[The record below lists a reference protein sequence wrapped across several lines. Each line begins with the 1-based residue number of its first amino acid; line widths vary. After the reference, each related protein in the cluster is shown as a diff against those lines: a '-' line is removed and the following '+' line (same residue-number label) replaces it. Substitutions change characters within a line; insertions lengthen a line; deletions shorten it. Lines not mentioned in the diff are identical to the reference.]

1 MAKGANKG
9 EKPPK
14 KGQQSNPDNGNP
26 NGSISHSQPNSVRW
40 FKKGPRIGEKAR
52 KRINY
57 NVENKLFDVLEGKK
71 SVVKRATP
79 PGIGVSTR
87 GLAAGDHYLP
97 ENRLLWWQTYHQV
110 AQQGVENGLTT
121 DAIRNVEKFPCEF
134 SKAVGNFVT
143 WETLTNGTN
152 PNELPDLEFTIRSTN
167 PQYRLVVRERNVQ
180 VSDELGA
187 GTRIGSH
194 RVVVH
199 ERPEG
204 TVPDPNQKLPSTMI
218 FFNEP
223 QRSVGISFGFVGED
237 DQTIPAANCR
247 LIAYD
252 INGGV
257 LATATGGML
266 QGARPTRP
274 NVPSRTAYNLLGV
287 TDRAASIA
295 YVEFEFDRDHVDPE
309 SGEEPFITA
318 EQVIYRV
325 WHEPFPSV
333 AVLQGHFEI
342 TNTTGAGV
350 GRGAA
355 SFDLPFHC
363 TRSLATLR
371 GYHAEF
377 LDGPHE
383 LRLLE
388 VNVDIVGS
396 SVVGR
401 VMMNTDKATPWRARI
416 FYSVVAW
423 DHRTVTLETSY
434 VAGKRLAGDSGDL
447 VLTGFHPCQSGEE
460 CPMAGALTNLSFS
473 PAESDEVEDVVVSVS
488 TVAEAGVDEHGS
500 RKVSWPVS
508 FAVDPESRRSAAGYV
523 LGSPS
528 LTVPKRIGV
537 SRLGLRH
544 ATTNEPAEEF
554 FDITQGGRIIIF
566 EQPPRAWNLV
576 GQDYQTILDENN
588 RVLDFAIP
596 SAADMAFVSIAFM
609 ELSPEGPIRQ
619 IGAEVIGSKFDGAK
633 MQFKMAGGIATDEA
647 SEAESDLHTWGILP
661 QVIGLSKRLP
671 PVVTTR
677 ITKQDVVFTNA
688 VDNVV
693 SLAPNQY
700 GAVANSG
707 SGALQISSAR
717 LIGAQANEFSLVV
730 GTMPST
736 AYRQGPWFENLRE
749 QGLTMHILDIES
761 RGVTLRAG
769 ETLLIGGACLPSGS
783 GSRSAILELTTNDRI
798 HPIVQ
803 IEVTAE
809 VIESQ
814 ADALIMP
821 TQIEFGTVAVGQSR
835 TRVGLVASIGQSPL
849 LITDVQI
856 SGGAGAFS
864 FAMPGEHFE
873 QGTPDQVEPGET
885 WPNGHIQIT
894 YAPGSAGLRN
904 AKLVVTTNA
913 GSHEIALS
921 GTGG

>member
-9 EKPPK
+9 EKPTK
-14 KGQQSNPDNGNP
+14 KGQQTNPDSGNS
-26 NGSISHSQPNSVRW
+26 NASISDNQPNSVRW

-52 KRINY
+52 KRINN

-87 GLAAGDHYLP
+87 GLATGEHYLP

-110 AQQGVENGLTT
+110 VQPGVENGLRT
-121 DAIRNVEKFPCEF
+121 DAIRTYDRFPCEF

-143 WETLTNGTN
+143 WETLADGAN
-152 PNELPDLEFTIRSTN
+152 PNELPELEFTMRSTD
-167 PQYRLVVRERNVQ
+167 PQYRMVVRERSVQ

-204 TVPDPNQKLPSTMI
+204 TAPDPTQKLPSTMI

-247 LIAYD
+247 FIAYD
-252 INGGV
+252 INGV
-257 LATATGGML
+257 PLATASGGMV
-266 QGARPTRP
+266 QGARSQRA
-274 NVPSRTAYNLLGV
+274 NIPSRTAYNLLGV
-287 TDRAASIA
+287 TDREASIA
-295 YVEFEFDRDHVDPE
+295 YVEFEFDRDHADPE
-309 SGEEPFITA
+309 TGEEPFITA

-342 TNTTGAGV
+342 SNTTGSGV
-350 GRGAA
+350 GRSSAG
-355 SFDLPFHC
+355 FDLPFHC

-383 LRLLE
+383 LRLLD

-416 FYSVVAW
+416 FYSIVAW
-423 DHRTVTLETSY
+423 DHRTVTIDTSF
-434 VAGKRLAGDSGDL
+434 VMGQKPAGDSGDL
-447 VLTGFHPCQSGEE
+447 VLTGFHPCQSGED
-460 CPMAGALTNLSFS
+460 CPMAGALNNLSFS
-473 PAESDEVEDVVVSVS
+473 PAEIDEIEDVVVSVS
-488 TVAEAGVDEHGS
+488 TVAEAGVDEYGS
-500 RKVSWPVS
+500 RKVSWPIR
-508 FAVDPESRRSAAGYV
+508 FDVDPESRRSAAGYV
-523 LGSPS
+523 LGSPT

-537 SRLGLRH
+537 SRSSLRR
-544 ATTNEPAEEF
+544 ATTNDPAEEF
-554 FDITQGGRIIIF
+554 FDIAQGGRIIMF
-566 EQPPRAWNLV
+566 EQPPRVWNLV

-588 RVLDFAIP
+588 RVLDFAV
-596 SAADMAFVSIAFM
+596 SSTADMAFVSIAYM
-609 ELSPEGPIRQ
+609 DLIPDGPIRQ

-633 MQFKMAGGIATDEA
+633 MQFKMAGGIATDDA
-647 SEAESDLHTWGILP
+647 SEAEDDLHTWGILP
-661 QVIGLSKRLP
+661 QVIGLSKRVP
-671 PVVTTR
+671 PVITTR
-677 ITKQDVVFTNA
+677 ITTQDVVFTNA

-700 GAVANSG
+700 GALVNSG

-717 LIGAQANEFSLVV
+717 LIGPQANEFSLVA
-730 GTMPST
+730 GTMPSA

-761 RGVTLRAG
+761 RGLTLRSG

-783 GSRSAILELTTNDRI
+783 GNRSAILELTTNDRI

-809 VIESQ
+809 VIDSG
-814 ADALIMP
+814 ADAFIMP
-821 TQIEFGTVAVGQSR
+821 TQIEFGTVTVGQSR

-849 LITDVQI
+849 LVTDVQI
-856 SGGAGAFS
+856 TGGSGAYS

-873 QGTPDQVEPGET
+873 PGTPDQVEPGET

-894 YAPGSAGLRN
+894 FAPTSAGLLS
-904 AKLVVTTNA
+904 AKLVVTTNTGA
-913 GSHEIALS
+913 YEIALS
-921 GTGG
+921 GSGV